1 MVERY
6 RSMIEASGGNIHRLE
21 DWGRRQLAHS
31 INKVHKAHYMLMNIE
46 CDAGIRDELVGAFK
60 FNDAVLRHLVIARDE
75 AVTDASPM
83 AKDPEEEEKGERR
96 KVADAPAA
104 VAPVAVAPAA
114 EGDVESAPQAEA
126 ETQASAEADAGVA
139 AEPEGA
145 DSAEADTGVA
155 AEPEVADSTEAE
167 ASEPASED
175 GRDDAAEV
183 KTDDAA

>member
-6 RSMIEASGGNIHRLE
+6 RSVIEASGGNIHRLE

-83 AKDPEEEEKGERR
+83 AKDPEEEDKGERR

-104 VAPVAVAPAA
+104 EAPAA

-126 ETQASAEADAGVA
+126 ETQASAEADT
-139 AEPEGA
+139 E
-145 DSAEADTGVA
+145 VA
-155 AEPEVADSTEAE
+155 AEPEVVDSAEAE
-167 ASEPASED
+167 ASEPVSED
-175 GRDDAAEV
+175 GGDDAVEA
-183 KTDDAA
+183 KTDAA